1 MKSRAILVSVLTL
14 GVMAASAVGQTKA
27 KSTSSIRLMSN
38 GSQVVV
44 VPARV
49 SLNGETLGMRKA
61 AETLAGSSTFLVREL
76 AAAKTKP
83 TPTLN
88 TVSSSATVVTTS
100 ATMITA
106 TALAPGQTVFLGST
120 GLRASANLS
129 NSDTVVIAAPATAV
143 VSTSSANPL
152 AATVERQVFAGD
164 LVRDRTVA
172 SSGLTLGTVAT
183 SATSAGATTIG
194 PNGFPV
200 IAGGT
205 AVPEAGT
212 NPIGPNGFPQPLTS
226 GPQAGLQPIN
236 PNGFPATDVAPFA
249 QTGMTRSGP
258 ARGATAAPSAA
269 TTVTTTGG
277 IPAMAAPAAAV
288 GTSAASSASPQ

>member
-1 MKSRAILVSVLTL
+1 MKSRAILVSILSMGIL
-14 GVMAASAVGQTKA
+14 AAGAAGQTKA

-38 GSQVVV
+38 GSRVIV

-49 SLNGETLGMRKA
+49 SLNGGTLGVRKATETLP
-61 AETLAGSSTFLVREL
+61 GSSSFLVTEL
-76 AAAKTKP
+76 AAAKAA
-83 TPTLN
+83 
-88 TVSSSATVVTTS
+88 TVGTVTSSATVVTTS
-100 ATMITA
+100 ATA
-106 TALAPGQTVFLGST
+106 SGLVSGRTVFLGPT
-120 GLRASANLS
+120 ASRTRANLS
-129 NSDTVVIAAPATAV
+129 NSDTVVIAAPTTAAA
-143 VSTSSANPL
+143 STTSANPL